1 MRKYSVSENEKITF
15 HYGQFVVRLC
25 TMLAALKN
33 FFFFNVSPLVK
44 KGRKKILT
52 FEDLLPVPEELKIDR
67 SEEVKPVDL
76 SGQRKFISSLVF
88 EQKAL
93 VFRAWSFYILGTL
106 SSLSSPFF
114 VNQFITRLTNL
125 AENGGNYWSVVPVA
139 IGIGMIGVVMGIG
152 YQHNFYATLRANVKI
167 IARLNRL
174 IFEKALKLSQKARQ
188 NVNVGDVVN
197 HMSSD
202 SEAIADVPMLL
213 GDMGWA
219 TLLLVGSVSMLFYYL
234 GWTALI
240 AVAIL
245 AVLTPVTRKIAK
257 NFIHL
262 EDEMMKKRDHRVTY
276 MGQILQS
283 MRLVKYYVWEE
294 EISNQVGEIREEEVR
309 ARRSLAK
316 VEMFSGLSFMAI
328 STLVLFVA
336 LVVHVLR
343 GQALTPA
350 LVLTCVSL
358 FGLLQE
364 PIGHLPGVLSRLINA
379 WVSAKRII
387 AFLNAET
394 VEGQKIAHEDSPVV
408 FKDVD
413 YKSEN
418 GNFSLVGMNFRIEE
432 DSTVAIVGGVG
443 SGKTTLLQLILQ
455 EAKSTNGEVLISK
468 PALGYVSQESYIMN
482 ATVLENLKMGRDISE
497 ERIKEALYVTSMER
511 DVKNLP
517 GGLLTEIGE
526 KGVNLSGGQ
535 KQRVSLGRC
544 FLQDPDIVL
553 LDDPLSAVDV
563 NTEKALV
570 DNLILGAWKNKTV
583 IIATHR
589 LHALEKFDRILF
601 LHEGKI
607 SGDGTLSELL
617 KNNNDFKD
625 FYSHH
630 LDVQSLEKDSALA
643 ESISGENDKTETR
656 LMTDEDREEGAV
668 KGSLYIDYIKALGGE
683 GKGQQ
688 WIIAGLIIGVLA
700 ISVFPLFN
708 QWWLS
713 WFSGHPEKVTAIQG
727 VLIYGAIALC
737 SLVVQMSNQVFW
749 LKRGIKAG
757 VELHD
762 KMLASVLRAPVR
774 FFDTTPVGRLL
785 QRFSRDLE
793 SVDIQLQWSFEA
805 AVQALFQIIVS
816 LTLIVVSVPM
826 VLVVILP
833 IGIVYWNLQILYRA
847 SAREAKRM
855 DSIAR
860 SPRYAHFK
868 ETLGGLPVIRA
879 YKKEGWFRE
888 QFFSHLEKSQQ
899 AFVNNFLL
907 NRWFS
912 IRIPMIGG
920 LISGSTAI
928 CLIISVQSGYL
939 SAATAGLVI
948 LYSMSFWGALNWGI
962 RILSDLESRMTSI
975 ERIRFMTR
983 IQSEKLFLTEN
994 RTQVEETWPHEGRI
1008 KFSGVHARYDESLP
1022 EVVKGLNVDI
1032 PPRAQVGIVGRTGAG
1047 KTTLF
1052 QMLYRFINL
1061 HKGMIEIDGV
1071 DIASVDLKTLRSRL
1085 AIIPQ
1090 DPTLFMGTLRSNLDP
1105 YSRKSDEEIW
1115 KVLEDTGLS
1124 DLVKSFP
1131 LGLKSPVSDGGANLS
1146 QGQRQLFCLAR
1157 ALLLNARIIMLDEAT
1172 ASVDVVSD
1180 AKIQK
1185 VLRRELS
1192 DKTVLVIAHR
1202 LGTVADLDYL
1212 MVMNDGRLE
1221 SFKAPSEELL
1231 NENKE
1236 EFGLTEELVEV

>member
-1 MRKYSVSENEKITF
+1 
-15 HYGQFVVRLC
+15 
-25 TMLAALKN
+25 MLASLKN

-52 FEDLLPVPEELKIDR
+52 FDDLLPIPD
-67 SEEVKPVDL
+67 EVKIERTEYVRPIDL
-76 SGQRKFISSLVF
+76 SSQRKFLKSIVL
-88 EQKAL
+88 EQKKL
-93 VFRAWSFYILGTL
+93 VFRAWSFYLMGTL
-106 SSLSSPFF
+106 ASLATPLF
-114 VNQFITRLTNL
+114 VNQFITRLTKM
-125 AENGGNYWSVVPVA
+125 AAGESTYHSIIPIA
-139 IGIGMIGVVMGIG
+139 IGIGSIGIVMGIG

-174 IFEKALKLSQKARQ
+174 IFEAALKLSQKARQ
-188 NVNVGDVVN
+188 NANVGDVVN

-202 SEAIADVPMLL
+202 SESIADVPMLL
-213 GDMGWA
+213 GDIGWA
-219 TLLLVGSVSMLFYYL
+219 TLLLVGSISMLFYYL

-240 AVAIL
+240 AVGIL
-245 AVLTPVTRKIAK
+245 IILSPVTRKIAK
-257 NFIHL
+257 NFMHL
-262 EDEMMKKRDHRVTY
+262 EDEMMKKRDQRVTM

-283 MRLVKYYVWEE
+283 MRLVKYFVWEK
-294 EISNQVGEIREEEVR
+294 EISNQVGLVRLDEVK

-316 VEMFSGLSFMAI
+316 AEMLSGLSFLAI
-328 STLVLFVA
+328 STLVLFIA
-336 LVVHVLR
+336 LGVHVLR
-343 GQALTPA
+343 GQVLTPA

-387 AFLNAET
+387 TFLESDK
-394 VEGQKIAHEDSPVV
+394 VSGHVV
-408 FKDVD
+408 ASASDLKDAVICFD
-413 YKSEN
+413 HVNFKSEN
-418 GNFSLVGMNFRIEE
+418 GNFELKNLNFEIKKG
-432 DSTVAIVGGVG
+432 STVAIVGEVG
-443 SGKTTLLQLILQ
+443 SGKTSIIQLILQ
-455 EAKSTNGEVLISK
+455 EIK
-468 PALGYVSQESYIMN
+468 PVSGHVYVASDEMGYVSQESYIMN
-482 ATVLENLKMGRDISE
+482 ATVLENLKMGKEGITDQK
-497 ERIKEALYVTSMER
+497 IKETLFVTAMER
-511 DVKNLP
+511 DIESLQ

-544 FLQDPDIVL
+544 YLQDPAIVL

-563 NTEKALV
+563 HTEKVLV
-570 DNLILGAWKNKTV
+570 KNLLLKAWSDKTR

-589 LHALEKFDRILF
+589 LEALGQFDRVLF
-601 LHEGKI
+601 LK
-607 SGDGTLSELL
+607 DGTIAADGNLATLLSESS
-617 KNNNDFKD
+617 DFKY

-630 LDVQSLEKDSALA
+630 LEVHSNEKDSALA
-643 ESISGENDKTETR
+643 EAISGETAKTETR
-656 LMTDEDREEGAV
+656 LMSDEDREEGAV
-668 KGSLYIDYIKALGGE
+668 KGSLYWDYVKALGGE
-683 GKGQQ
+683 GRNQKL
-688 WIIAGLIIGVLA
+688 IIATLFIGVLG

-713 WFSGHPEKVTAIQG
+713 WFSAHPERVTPIQG
-727 VLIYGAIALC
+727 VAMYGIISAI
-737 SLVVQMSNQVFW
+737 SLVFNMSNQLFW
-749 LKRGIKAG
+749 LQRGIKAG
-757 VELHD
+757 IELHD
-762 KMLASVLRAPVR
+762 KMLAAILKAPVR

-805 AVQALFQIIVS
+805 AVQSLFQIIVS
-816 LTLIVVSVPM
+816 LSLIIISVPFILIV
-826 VLVVILP
+826 IIP
-833 IGIVYWNLQILYRA
+833 IGYIYWQLQMNYRS

-879 YKKEGWFRE
+879 YKKEAWFRG
-888 QFFSHLEKSQQ
+888 QFFEHLEKSQQ
-899 AFVNNFLL
+899 ASVNNFLL

-920 LISGSTAI
+920 LISGSTAL
-928 CLIISVQSGYL
+928 CLIYSVKNSYL
-939 SAATAGLVI
+939 TAPTAGLVI

-975 ERIRFMTR
+975 ERIRFMTA
-983 IQSEKLFLTEN
+983 IPSEKIYVTKDKSN
-994 RTQVEETWPHEGRI
+994 VDINWPSQGKI
-1008 KFSGVHARYDESLP
+1008 SFKDVHARYDESLP
-1022 EVVKGLNVDI
+1022 EVVKGLNVEI
-1032 PPRAQVGIVGRTGAG
+1032 PAKAQIGIVGRTGAG

-1052 QMLYRFINL
+1052 QMIYRFINL

-1071 DIASVDLKTLRSRL
+1071 DIASVDLDTLRSRL

-1105 YSRKSDEEIW
+1105 YSRKSDQEIW
-1115 KVLEDTGLS
+1115 KVLHETGLD
-1124 DLVKSFP
+1124 DLVKNYP
-1131 LGLKSPVSDGGANLS
+1131 LGLLSPVSDGGANLS
-1146 QGQRQLFCLAR
+1146 QGQRQLFCLSR
-1157 ALLLNARIIMLDEAT
+1157 ALLLDAKIIMLDEAT

-1180 AKIQK
+1180 AKIQR
-1185 VLRRELS
+1185 VLRRELK

-1221 SFKAPSEELL
+1221 SFKRP
-1231 NENKE
+1231 NEQFIKE
-1236 EFGLTEELVEV
+1236 QASEFGIVVEDGVEA

>member
-1 MRKYSVSENEKITF
+1 MVGLT
-15 HYGQFVVRLC
+15 

-52 FEDLLPVPEELKIDR
+52 FEDLLPLPEELKLNR
-67 SEEVKPVDL
+67 SLEVAPIDL
-76 SGQRKFISSLVF
+76 SSQRTFISSLVG
-88 EQKAL
+88 EQKKL
-93 VFRAWSFYILGTL
+93 VTRAWSFYVIGTL

-114 VNQFITRLTNL
+114 VNQFITRLTRL
-125 AENGGNYWSVVPVA
+125 SEGSATYWEVLPIAVC
-139 IGIGMIGVVMGIG
+139 IGLIGVMMGIG
-152 YQHNFYATLRANVKI
+152 YQHNFYATLRANVLI
-167 IARLNRL
+167 VARLNRL

-197 HMSSD
+197 HMSTD
-202 SEAIADVPMLL
+202 TEALADVPMLI
-213 GDMGWA
+213 GDLGWA
-219 TLLLVGSVSMLFYYL
+219 TLLLIGSVSMLFYYL

-245 AVLTPVTRKIAK
+245 AILTPVTRKIAK
-257 NFIHL
+257 RFIHL
-262 EDEMMKKRDHRVTY
+262 EDEMMKKRDHRVTL

-294 EISNQVGEIREEEVR
+294 EISNQVSQVREEEVK

-316 VEMFSGLSFMAI
+316 VEMLSGLSFVAI

-336 LVVHVLR
+336 LCVHVLR
-343 GQALTPA
+343 GEALTPA

-387 AFLNAET
+387 GFLNSES
-394 VEGQKIAHEDSPVV
+394 VDGQVLSTNVQPIIFDHVFYQSEKGNFA
-408 FKDVD
+408 FKDL
-413 YKSEN
+413 S
-418 GNFSLVGMNFRIEE
+418 FSIAEGE
-432 DSTVAIVGGVG
+432 TVAIVGEVG

-455 EAKSTNGEVLISK
+455 EIKPQSGAVSISRST
-468 PALGYVSQESYIMN
+468 LGYVSQESYIMN
-482 ATVLENLKMGRDISE
+482 ATVLENLKMGKDVSE
-497 ERIKEALYVTSMER
+497 ARVKEALYVTSMER
-511 DVKNLP
+511 DIKNLP

-544 FLQDPDIVL
+544 VIQDPDIVL

-570 DNLILGAWKNKTV
+570 NNLILGEWKKKTV

-589 LHALEKFDRILF
+589 LEALAKFDRILF
-601 LHEGKI
+601 LEDGKVAAL
-607 SGDGTLSELL
+607 GTLSELL
-617 KNNNDFKD
+617 EQSESFKH

-630 LDVQSLEKDSALA
+630 LEVHALEKDSELA
-643 ESISGENDKTETR
+643 ASISGESDKTETR
-656 LMTDEDREEGAV
+656 LMSDEDREEGAV

-683 GKGQQ
+683 GKHQRF
-688 WIIAGLIIGVLA
+688 IIAALVLGVLA

-713 WFSGHPEKVTAIQG
+713 WFSGHPTQITPIQG
-727 VLIYGAIALC
+727 VMIYGLIALV
-737 SLVVQMSNQVFW
+737 SLIVQMSNQIFW

-762 KMLASVLRAPVR
+762 RMLAAILRAPVR

-805 AVQALFQIIVS
+805 AVQALFQIVVS
-816 LTLIVVSVPM
+816 LSLIIVSVPLI
-826 VLVVILP
+826 LVVIVP
-833 IGIVYWNLQILYRA
+833 IGFVYWNLQILYRA

-879 YKKEGWFRE
+879 YKKEAWFRE

-920 LISGSTAI
+920 LISGSTAL
-928 CLIISVQSGYL
+928 CLIVSVYNGYL
-939 SAATAGLVI
+939 TAATAGLVI

-983 IQSEKLFLTEN
+983 IPSEKRFVTSSPVVVDEA
-994 RTQVEETWPHEGRI
+994 WPSEGRI
-1008 KFSGVHARYDESLP
+1008 HFSNVHARYDESLP
-1022 EVVKGLNVDI
+1022 EVVKGLDINI
-1032 PPRAQVGIVGRTGAG
+1032 PPGAQVGIVGRTGAG

-1052 QMLYRFINL
+1052 QMIYRFINV
-1061 HKGMIEIDGV
+1061 HKGKIEIDGV
-1071 DIASVDLKTLRSRL
+1071 DIASIDLGTLRSRL

-1115 KVLEDTGLS
+1115 KVLKDTGLEE
-1124 DLVKSFP
+1124 LVKGFP
-1131 LGLKSPVSDGGANLS
+1131 LGLLSAVSDGGANLS

-1157 ALLLNARIIMLDEAT
+1157 ALLLNAKIIMLDEAT

-1180 AKIQK
+1180 AKIQR
-1185 VLRRELS
+1185 VLRRELKG
-1192 DKTVLVIAHR
+1192 KTVLVIAHR

-1221 SFKAPSEELL
+1221 SFKAPNREFLEESSAELGL
-1231 NENKE
+1231 E
-1236 EFGLTEELVEV
+1236 EALEV

>member
-1 MRKYSVSENEKITF
+1 
-15 HYGQFVVRLC
+15 
-25 TMLAALKN
+25 MLASFKT
-33 FFFFNVSPLVK
+33 FFFFNVTPLVK

-52 FEDLLPVPEELKIDR
+52 FDDLLPIPP
-67 SEEVKPVDL
+67 EVKIVRTDYVQPIDL
-76 SGQRKFISSLVF
+76 SSQRKFLSALVM
-88 EQKAL
+88 EQKKL

-106 SSLSSPFF
+106 ASLATPFF
-114 VNQFITRLTNL
+114 VNQFITRLTKMTQGQ
-125 AENGGNYWSVVPVA
+125 ETYHTIIPVA
-139 IGIGMIGVVMGIG
+139 IGIGCIGIVMGIG

-167 IARLNRL
+167 TARLNRL
-174 IFEKALKLSQKARQ
+174 IFEAALKLSQKARQ
-188 NVNVGDVVN
+188 NANVGDVVN

-202 SEAIADVPMLL
+202 SEAISDVPMLL
-213 GDMGWA
+213 GDVGWA
-219 TLLLVGSVSMLFYYL
+219 TLLLTGSISMLFYYL
-234 GWTALI
+234 GWTAFI
-240 AVAIL
+240 AVGVLLI
-245 AVLTPVTRKIAK
+245 LTPVTRKIAK

-262 EDEMMKKRDHRVTY
+262 EDEMMKKRDHRVTL

-283 MRLVKYYVWEE
+283 MRLVKYFVWEK
-294 EISNQVGEIREEEVR
+294 EISNQIGLVRAEEVK

-316 VEMFSGLSFMAI
+316 AEMLSGLSFLAI
-328 STLVLFVA
+328 STLVLFIA
-336 LVVHVLR
+336 LGVHVLR
-343 GQALTPA
+343 GKTLTPA

-364 PIGHLPGVLSRLINA
+364 PISHLPGVLSRLINA

-387 AFLNAET
+387 TFLDSDKVAGHT
-394 VEGQKIAHEDSPVV
+394 IAGESDLQDSIIRFDNVT
-408 FKDVD
+408 
-413 YKSEN
+413 YKSDSGSFELN
-418 GNFSLVGMNFRIEE
+418 DLNFDIKKG
-432 DSTVAIVGGVG
+432 STVAIVGEVG
-443 SGKTTLLQLILQ
+443 SGKTTIIQLILQ
-455 EAKSTNGEVLISK
+455 EMK
-468 PALGYVSQESYIMN
+468 PLSGGVFLASDEIGYVSQESYIMN
-482 ATVLENLKMGRDISE
+482 ANVLENLKMGKENITE
-497 ERIKEALYVTSMER
+497 TKINEALFITSMER
-511 DVKNLP
+511 DIESLP

-544 FLQDPDIVL
+544 YIQDPQIVL

-563 NTEKALV
+563 HTEKQLV
-570 DNLILGAWKNKTV
+570 KNLILGAWKNKTI

-589 LHALEKFDRILF
+589 LEALNQFDRILF
-601 LHEGKI
+601 LKNGAIAADGNLAQLI
-607 SGDGTLSELL
+607 SGNE
-617 KNNNDFKD
+617 DFKH

-630 LDVQSLEKDSALA
+630 LDVHSNEKDSELA
-643 ESISGENDKTETR
+643 ASIAGDSAKTETR
-656 LMTDEDREEGAV
+656 LMSDEDREEGAV
-668 KGSLYIDYIKALGGE
+668 KGSLYWDYVKALGGD
-683 GKGQQ
+683 GKSQK
-688 WIIAGLIIGVLA
+688 LIIVTLILGVLG

-713 WFSGHPEKVTAIQG
+713 WFSAHPEKITATRG
-727 VLIYGAIALC
+727 VLVYGGIALI
-737 SLVVQMSNQVFW
+737 SLTFNLSNQMFW

-762 KMLASVLRAPVR
+762 KMLASVLKAPVR

-805 AVQALFQIIVS
+805 AVQSLFQIIVS
-816 LTLIVVSVPM
+816 LSLIIFSVPLVLIVIIPVGF
-826 VLVVILP
+826 L
-833 IGIVYWNLQILYRA
+833 YWQLQMNYRA

-855 DSIAR
+855 DSVAR

-879 YKKEGWFRE
+879 YKKEAWFRS
-888 QFFSHLEKSQQ
+888 QFFDHLEKSQL

-920 LISGSTAI
+920 LISGSTAL
-928 CLIISVQSGYL
+928 CLIYSVKNGYL
-939 SAATAGLVI
+939 TAPTAGLVI

-975 ERIRFMTR
+975 ERIRFMTHLHA
-983 IQSEKLFLTEN
+983 EKSFLTEKK
-994 RTQVEETWPHEGRI
+994 TIVEDSWPAHGKI
-1008 KFSGVHARYDESLP
+1008 SFKNVHAKYDESLP
-1022 EVVKGLNVDI
+1022 EVVKGLSVEI
-1032 PPRAQVGIVGRTGAG
+1032 SSKAQVGIVGRTGAG

-1052 QMLYRFINL
+1052 QMIYRFINL
-1061 HKGMIEIDGV
+1061 HKGSIEIDGV
-1071 DIASVDLKTLRSRL
+1071 DIASVDLNTLRSRL

-1105 YSRKSDEEIW
+1105 YSRKTDHEIW
-1115 KVLEDTGLS
+1115 KVLHETGLE
-1124 DLVKSFP
+1124 DLVKNYP
-1131 LGLKSPVSDGGANLS
+1131 LGLLSPVSDGGANLS
-1146 QGQRQLFCLAR
+1146 QGQRQLFCLSR
-1157 ALLLNARIIMLDEAT
+1157 ALLLDAKIIMLDEAT

-1180 AKIQK
+1180 AKIQR
-1185 VLRRELS
+1185 VLRRELK

-1221 SFKAPSEELL
+1221 SFKKP
-1231 NENKE
+1231 NEALIKE
-1236 EFGLTEELVEV
+1236 QASEFGLVDEVEVL

>member
-1 MRKYSVSENEKITF
+1 
-15 HYGQFVVRLC
+15 
-25 TMLAALKN
+25 MLAFLKN

-44 KGRKKILT
+44 KGRKKILA
-52 FEDLLPVPEELKIDR
+52 FDDLLPVPPELELDR
-67 SEEVKPVDL
+67 SFLVKPLDIRT
-76 SGQRKFISSLVF
+76 QRSFIFSLVG
-88 EQKAL
+88 EQKKTAL
-93 VFRAWSFYILGTL
+93 KAWCFYALGTL

-114 VNQFITRLTNL
+114 INQFITRLTHL
-125 AENGGNYWSVVPVA
+125 SKGETAYWQVIPVA
-139 IGIGMIGVVMGIG
+139 ICIGLVGVMMGIG
-152 YQHNFYATLRANVKI
+152 YQHNFYNILKVNVKI
-167 IARLNRL
+167 VARLNRV

-202 SEAIADVPMLL
+202 TEALADVPMLV
-213 GDMGWA
+213 GDLGWA
-219 TLLLVGSVSMLFYYL
+219 SLLLIGSVSMLFYYL
-234 GWTALI
+234 GWTAFVAVGILI
-240 AVAIL
+240 I
-245 AVLTPVTRKIAK
+245 LTPVTRKIAK
-257 NFIHL
+257 KFIHL
-262 EDEMMKKRDHRVTY
+262 EDEMMKKRDYRVTL

-294 EISNQVGEIREEEVR
+294 EISNQVGQVRQEEVR
-309 ARRSLAK
+309 ARRSLAQ
-316 VEMFSGLSFMAI
+316 VEMLSGLSFVAI

-336 LVVHVLR
+336 LCTHVLR
-343 GQALTPA
+343 GEILTPA

-387 AFLNAET
+387 EFLNAES
-394 VEGQKIAHEDSPVV
+394 VSQQILSHEARPVI
-408 FKDVD
+408 FKNV
-413 YKSEN
+413 YYQSEK
-418 GNFSLVGMNFRIEE
+418 GNFSFLNLNFSINEGE
-432 DSTVAIVGGVG
+432 TVAIVGEVG
-443 SGKTTLLQLILQ
+443 SGKTTLLQLMLQ
-455 EAKSTNGEVLISK
+455 EIRPQSGEVLISRES
-468 PALGYVSQESYIMN
+468 LGYVSQESYIMN
-482 ATVLENLKMGRDISE
+482 ATVLENLKMGREVSAE
-497 ERIKEALYVTSMER
+497 KIKEALHVTSLER
-511 DVKNLP
+511 DIKNLP

-544 FLQDPDIVL
+544 VIQDPEVVL

-570 DNLILGAWKNKTV
+570 SSLILGKWKNKTV
-583 IIATHR
+583 VIATHR
-589 LHALEKFDRILF
+589 LEALGEFDRILF
-601 LHEGKI
+601 LEKGKI
-607 SGDGTLSELL
+607 EAEGSL
-617 KNNNDFKD
+617 KEILEKSASFKH

-630 LDVQSLEKDSALA
+630 LEVHAL
-643 ESISGENDKTETR
+643 ENDSELAATIGGESEKAETR
-656 LMTDEDREEGAV
+656 LMSDEDREEGAV
-668 KGSLYIDYIKALGGE
+668 KGSLYYDYIKALGGE
-683 GKGQQ
+683 GRHQK
-688 WIIAGLIIGVLA
+688 IIIMTLILGVLA
-700 ISVFPLFN
+700 ISIFPLIT

-713 WFSGHPEKVTAIQG
+713 WFSGHPKEISALQG
-727 VLIYGAIALC
+727 VLIYGAIALV
-737 SLVVQMSNQVFW
+737 SLIVQMSNQIFW

-762 KMLASVLRAPVR
+762 KMLASVLRAPVL

-793 SVDIQLQWSFEA
+793 SVDIQLQRSFES
-805 AVQALFQIIVS
+805 AVQSLFQIVVS
-816 LTLIVVSVPM
+816 LSLIIITVPLI
-826 VLVVILP
+826 LVVILP
-833 IGIVYWNLQILYRA
+833 IGVVYWNLQILYRA

-879 YKKEGWFRE
+879 YKKEAWFRE

-920 LISGSTAI
+920 LISGSTAL
-928 CLIISVQSGYL
+928 CLIVSVHQGYL
-939 SAATAGLVI
+939 TASTAGLVI

-975 ERIRFMTR
+975 ERIRFMTH
-983 IQSEKLFLTEN
+983 IPSEKDFMTSEASV
-994 RTQVEETWPHEGRI
+994 VESSWPSAGHIR
-1008 KFSGVHARYDESLP
+1008 FVNVHARYDESLP
-1022 EVVKGLNVDI
+1022 EVVKGLDVDI
-1032 PPRAQVGIVGRTGAG
+1032 PPGAQVGIVGRTGAG

-1052 QMLYRFINL
+1052 QMIYRFINI
-1061 HKGMIEIDGV
+1061 HQGKIEIDGV
-1071 DIASVDLKTLRSRL
+1071 DIASVDLGTLRSRL

-1115 KVLEDTGLS
+1115 KVLKDTGLYE
-1124 DLVKSFP
+1124 LVKSFS
-1131 LGLKSPVSDGGANLS
+1131 LGLLSPVSDGGANLS

-1157 ALLLNARIIMLDEAT
+1157 ALLLNAKIIMLDEAT

-1180 AKIQK
+1180 AKIQR
-1185 VLRRELS
+1185 VLRRELK

-1221 SFKAPSEELL
+1221 SFKKPNRTLL
-1231 NENKE
+1231 EQGQE
-1236 EFGLTEELVEV
+1236 EFGLLGPVLEEV